1 MCIKRETNFQE
12 GSKLKVNNKN
22 ILVIAAHPDDE
33 ILGCGGTIKKMVG
46 EEGYRAYTLI
56 LGEGVTSR
64 DESRDREKRSKELEL
79 LTKQVHKANELVGVE
94 DIFMYDFPDNR
105 FDSVPLLDI
114 IKVIEKVKSEIQPGI
129 IFTHS
134 EKDLNI
140 DHRITYNALI
150 TASRPLPGEPVKEIY
165 SFEVLSSTEW
175 NYPLEFS
182 PDTFVDI
189 SSTLE
194 NKIKAMEAYESEIR
208 EYPHPRSSEG
218 IKLSA
223 KNWGMRTGLN
233 YAEAFKTVRVLK

>member
-1 MCIKRETNFQE
+1 M
-12 GSKLKVNNKN
+12 NNKN
-22 ILVIAAHPDDE
+22 ILVVAAHPDDE
-33 ILGCGGTIKKMVG
+33 ILGCGGTIKKMI
-46 EEGYRAYTLI
+46 EENGYNAYTLI
-56 LGEGVTSR
+56 LGEGATSR
-64 DESRDREKRSKELEL
+64 DETRNQEKRSKELEFL
-79 LTKQVHKANELVGVE
+79 KKQAHKANKLVGVE
-94 DIFMYDFPDNR
+94 DVFIYDFPDNR
-105 FDSVPLLDI
+105 FDSLPLLDI
-114 IKVIEKVKSEIQPGI
+114 IKVIEKVKSEVQPEI
-129 IFTHS
+129 VFTHY
-134 EKDLNI
+134 EKDLNL
-140 DHRITYNALI
+140 DHRITYTALI
-150 TASRPLPGEPVKEIY
+150 TASRPLPGESVKEIY

-223 KNWGMRTGLN
+223 KNWGMKTGLG